1 LLFVNVECFF
11 GSGLREF
18 DACNQASM
26 MRINSPILSVGV
38 FSFLEGYEGVFDP
51 SKQAKHDNLTTN
63 HNDFCMLFLLQL
75 SAQVEAWSVLLLEAR
90 MIYYYYILL
99 LSIAVEAGMFFFFFS
114 SSLLICL
121 F

>member
-1 LLFVNVECFF
+1 LLFVNVERFF
-11 GSGLREF
+11 RSGLREF

-26 MRINSPILSVGV
+26 MRMNLPILSVVV
-38 FSFLEGYEGVFDP
+38 FSFLEGGYEGVFDP

-90 MIYYYYILL
+90 MIYYYYT
-99 LSIAVEAGMFFFFFS
+99 SFVH
-114 SSLLICL
+114 CC
-121 F
+121 